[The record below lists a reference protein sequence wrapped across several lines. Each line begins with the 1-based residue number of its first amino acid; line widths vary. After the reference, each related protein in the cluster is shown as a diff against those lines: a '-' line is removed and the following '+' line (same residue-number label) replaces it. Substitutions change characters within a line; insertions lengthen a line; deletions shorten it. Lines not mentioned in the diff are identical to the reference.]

1 MNARELF
8 QAIGDVDD
16 DLILAADEP
25 PARPQRNWRPVL
37 FRAAPLAA
45 CLCLVV
51 GAVLWQKTTMKG
63 TAAPD
68 TAAAVAPEAALQ
80 ESAGG
85 SARSDTASEEAG
97 TAQAKAYDGL
107 TALYN
112 EAGESLSVLPAALA
126 DRLDTGSGP
135 YTLDTSPLPADRA
148 RLSDWML
155 PDTVTVY
162 RSMAAARTID
172 TSGMYGRIR
181 SMLQALG
188 LDTTLADSAVY
199 TGLTQEEADEQAA
212 VLRQNGGSERD
223 ELQFWADAAGL
234 TLEVSPC
241 EAWPDGLTLTAD
253 NTGTV
258 TAQTPGTETAAT
270 QQAVDETART
280 VQADWPGVAAL
291 AGQTPVAMTY
301 TGTDGGWHVQFYD
314 SSDTATGNIE
324 AGALNSVEVAADADG
339 RLCRVV
345 WHNAD
350 LTRTAGTYSTL
361 TRAEAEDLLT
371 QDLFLTDGGSL
382 DGAGV
387 LENLAYVHLR
397 YTESRDSAW
406 YLPYWCFTADEGS
419 AASDG
424 TAHTYCEYLVPA
436 ISLQDL
442 NSLADAD

>member
-1 MNARELF
+1 MNAQDLF
-8 QAIGDVDD
+8 KAIGDIDD
-16 DLILAADEP
+16 DLILAADEL
-25 PARPQRNWRPVL
+25 PARPRRNWRPVL
-37 FRAAPLAA
+37 FRAVPLAA
-45 CLCLVV
+45 CLCLVM
-51 GAVLWQKTTMKG
+51 GAVLWRQNAFSG
-63 TAAPD
+63 AAVPD
-68 TAAAVAPEAALQ
+68 TAAAAAPEAAMQ
-80 ESAGG
+80 NSA
-85 SARSDTASEEAG
+85 DEETG
-97 TAQAKAYDGL
+97 TAQAKAYDSL
-107 TALYN
+107 TSLYN
-112 EAGESLSVLPAALA
+112 EEAESLSVFPAALA
-126 DRLDTGSGP
+126 ERLDAGSGP
-135 YTLDTSPLPADRA
+135 YTLDTAPLPADRT
-148 RLSDWML
+148 RLSDWVL
-155 PDTVTVY
+155 PDTATVY

-199 TGLTQEEADEQAA
+199 TGLTQEEADEQSA

-234 TLEVSPC
+234 TLEVAPC

-258 TAQTPGTETAAT
+258 TAQVPGAEAAAT
-270 QQAVDETART
+270 QQAVDEAART

-291 AGQTPVAMTY
+291 AGQTPVTVTY
-301 TGTDGGWHVQFYD
+301 TGTDGGWHVRFYAAP
-314 SSDTATGNIE
+314 DTVTGSIE
-324 AGALNSVEVAADADG
+324 AGELNSVEVAVDAAG

-350 LTRTAGTYSTL
+350 LTQAVGDYSTL

-371 QDLFLTDGGSL
+371 QNLFLTDGGSL

-406 YLPYWCFTADEGS
+406 YLPYWCFTADEGP
-419 AASDG
+419 AEGDDN
-424 TAHTYCEYLVPA
+424 AHTYCEYLVPA
-436 ISLQDL
+436 VSLQDL
-442 NSLADAD
+442 NDLANTD

>member
-1 MNARELF
+1 MNARDLF
-8 QAIGDVDD
+8 QAIGDIDD
-16 DLILAADEP
+16 DLILAADEL
-25 PARPQRNWRPVL
+25 PARPRRNWRPIL
-37 FRAAPLAA
+37 FRAVPLAA

-51 GAVLWQKTTMKG
+51 GTVLWRQNAMKG
-63 TAAPD
+63 AAVPD
-68 TAAAVAPEAALQ
+68 TAAAAAPEAAMQ
-80 ESAGG
+80 DSVGG
-85 SARSDTASEEAG
+85 SVRSDTADEETG
-97 TAQAKAYDGL
+97 TAQAKAYDSL
-107 TALYN
+107 ASLYN
-112 EAGESLSVLPAALA
+112 EAGEGLSVFPAALA
-126 DRLDTGSGP
+126 DRLDAGSGP
-135 YTLDTSPLPADRA
+135 YTLNTSPLPADRT
-148 RLSDWML
+148 RLPDWTL

-162 RSMAAARTID
+162 RSMAAARAID
-172 TSGMYGRIR
+172 TSGMYGRMR

-188 LDTTLADSAVY
+188 LNTALADSAVY
-199 TGLTQEEADEQAA
+199 TGLTQEEAGKQAA

-258 TAQTPGTETAAT
+258 TAQVPGTETDAT
-270 QQAVDETART
+270 QQAVDEAARM

-291 AGQTPVAMTY
+291 AGQTPVTVTY
-301 TGTDGGWHVQFYD
+301 TGTDGGWHVRFYD
-314 SSDTATGNIE
+314 DSDTVTGSIE
-324 AGALNSVEVAADADG
+324 AGELNSVEVAADAAG

-350 LTRTAGTYSTL
+350 LTQTVGTYSTL
-361 TRAEAEDLLT
+361 TRAEAKNLLT
-371 QDLFLTDGGSL
+371 QNQFLTDGGSL

-406 YLPYWCFTADEGS
+406 YLPYWCFTADEGP
-419 AASDG
+419 ADG

-442 NSLADAD
+442 NDLADAD